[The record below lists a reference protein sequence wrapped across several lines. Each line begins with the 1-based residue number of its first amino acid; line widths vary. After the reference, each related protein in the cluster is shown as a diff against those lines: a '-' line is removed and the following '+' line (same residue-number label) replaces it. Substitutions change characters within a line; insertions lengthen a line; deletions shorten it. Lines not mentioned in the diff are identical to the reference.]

1 MHPTDELI
9 PILKKLR
16 MSGVL
21 NTLELRQNQA
31 VEDNLSFSEFLYRLL
46 SDEVER
52 REAKQLKLRLRRASF
67 EYAKTIEDF
76 EFTFN
81 PQIPK
86 SKIIDLA
93 TCNFVVKSENIGLIG
108 PAGVGKSHIAQ
119 ALGHRACQAGYTV
132 LYITAH
138 RMFTE
143 LRAARAD
150 NSFDRKLARFS
161 GPDLLIVDD
170 LGLQPLNHDEPIALY
185 EIIRQRYQRKAMIIT
200 SNRSVEEWYPLFR
213 DELLASAALDRF
225 LHHAHILIMDGQS
238 YRNPPSKWQQSTS
251 N

>member
-21 NTLELRQNQA
+21 NTMELRQKQA
-31 VEDNLSFSEFLYRLL
+31 IEDNLSFSEFLYRLL

-52 REAKQLKLRLRRASF
+52 REAKQLKLRLRRAAF

-150 NSFDRKLARFS
+150 NSFDRKLARFC

-225 LHHAHILIMDGQS
+225 LHHAHILIMEGQS
-238 YRNPPSKWQQSTS
+238 YRNPPSKWQQSTGD
-251 N
+251 